1 VTFSRIAVGLDG
13 SAHADSALSHA
24 LWIARATEG
33 LVRGIHVVD
42 RSMLDGV
49 VVADLSG
56 SVGFQPF
63 LNLSGEL
70 HDALVSAG
78 GAILAAFEDRARE
91 AGVSFEPVLREGNVS
106 QILEEEAQMS
116 DLAAVGS
123 RGANAAH
130 RRDLVGRHADAL
142 ARRMPAPLLV
152 APAEYREFR
161 APLLAWDGSPKS
173 RKALVLVA
181 ELAVLFELPVRVV
194 VATTDDAHGHALLA
208 EAEEELRYRRV
219 RVSSGLRSDHPD
231 DAIFAEV
238 GAGADLVAMGAH
250 GHGRVVE
257 LVLGSTTD
265 RVLRASIVPVLL
277 AG

>member
-1 VTFSRIAVGLDG
+1 MTFSRIAVGLDG
-13 SAHADSALSHA
+13 SPHAESALSHA
-24 LWIARATEG
+24 LRLARAARSV
-33 LVRGIHVVD
+33 VRGIHVVD
-42 RSMLDGV
+42 RALLDGV

-70 HDALVSAG
+70 REALISAG
-78 GAILAAFEDRARE
+78 GAILAAFEARAKE
-91 AGVSFEPVLREGNVS
+91 TGVSFEPVLKEGNVS
-106 QILEEEAQMS
+106 AILEEEAES
-116 DLAAVGS
+116 CGLAAVGS

-142 ARRMPAPLLV
+142 ARRMPTSLLV
-152 APAEYREFR
+152 APADYRDFQH
-161 APLLAWDGSPKS
+161 PVLAWDGSLKS
-173 RKALVLVA
+173 RKALALSAEVA
-181 ELAVLFELPVRVV
+181 ALLDLPVRIVT
-194 VATTDDAHGHALLA
+194 ASDDEDEGQALLA

-219 RVSSGLRSDHPD
+219 TATGVVRKSHPD

-238 GAGADLVAMGAH
+238 GAGGDLVAMGAH

-265 RVLRASIVPVLL
+265 RVLRAATVPVLL

>member
-1 VTFSRIAVGLDG
+1 
-13 SAHADSALSHA
+13 
-24 LWIARATEG
+24 
-33 LVRGIHVVD
+33 VRGIHVVD

-49 VVADLSG
+49 IVADLSG

-78 GAILAAFEDRARE
+78 GAILGAFEDRAKE
-91 AGVSFEPVLREGNVS
+91 ASVAFEPVLREGNVS
-106 QILEEEAQMS
+106 EILEEEARMS

-130 RRDLVGRHADAL
+130 RRDLVGRHADAM

-152 APAEYREFR
+152 APRDYRDFEQ
-161 APLLAWDGSPKS
+161 PLLAWDGSPKS
-173 RKALVLVA
+173 RKALVLAA
-181 ELAVLFELPVRVV
+181 ELALLFELPVRVA
-194 VATTDDAHGHALLA
+194 VASEDAEEGHALLA
-208 EAEEELRYRRV
+208 EAEEELRDRRV
-219 RVSSGLRSDHPD
+219 AVSSALRAEHPD
-231 DAIFAEV
+231 DAIFAEI

-265 RVLRASIVPVLL
+265 RVLRAATVPVLL
-277 AG
+277 AS

>member
-1 VTFSRIAVGLDG
+1 MTFSRIAVGLDG
-13 SAHADSALSHA
+13 SPHAESALSHA
-24 LWIARATEG
+24 LRIARAARSV
-33 LVRGIHVVD
+33 VRGIHVVD
-42 RSMLDGV
+42 RALLDGV

-70 HDALVSAG
+70 REALVSAG
-78 GAILAAFEDRARE
+78 GAILAAFEARAKE
-91 AGVSFEPVLREGNVS
+91 AGVEFEPVLKEGNVS
-106 QILEEEAQMS
+106 AILEEEAQS
-116 DLAAVGS
+116 CGLAAVGS

-142 ARRMPAPLLV
+142 ARRMPTSLLV
-152 APAEYREFR
+152 APADYRDFQY
-161 APLLAWDGSPKS
+161 PVLAWDGSTKS
-173 RKALVLVA
+173 RKALALSA
-181 ELAVLFELPVRVV
+181 ELAALLDLPVRIVT
-194 VATTDDAHGHALLA
+194 ASDDEDEGQALLA

-219 RVSSGLRSDHPD
+219 PATGIVRRAHPD
-231 DAIFAEV
+231 DAIFAEI
-238 GAGADLVAMGAH
+238 GAGGDLVAMGAH

-265 RVLRASIVPVLL
+265 RILRAATVPVVL

>member
-1 VTFSRIAVGLDG
+1 VTFARIVVGLDG
-13 SAHADSALSHA
+13 SAYAESALSHA
-24 LWIARATEG
+24 LRIARATEG

-70 HDALVSAG
+70 RGALVSAG
-78 GAILAAFEDRARE
+78 GAILAAFESRSRE
-91 AGVSFEPVLREGNVS
+91 AGVEFEPVLREGNVS
-106 QILEEEAQMS
+106 QILEEEARMS

-152 APAEYREFR
+152 APDEYRDIR

-173 RKALVLVA
+173 RKALVLAA
-181 ELAVLFELPVRVV
+181 ELAALFELPVRVV
-194 VATTDDAHGHALLA
+194 TAMDDEVAGHALLA

-219 RVSSGLRSDHPD
+219 TVSSALRKGHPD
-231 DAIFAEV
+231 DVIFSEI

-265 RVLRASIVPVLL
+265 RVLRAAAAPVLL

>member
-1 VTFSRIAVGLDG
+1 MTFSRIAVGLDG
-13 SAHADSALSHA
+13 SPHAESALSHA
-24 LWIARATEG
+24 LRIARAARSV
-33 LVRGIHVVD
+33 VRGIHVVD
-42 RSMLDGV
+42 RALLDGV

-70 HDALVSAG
+70 REALVSAG
-78 GAILAAFEDRARE
+78 GAILAAFEARAQE
-91 AGVSFEPVLREGNVS
+91 AGVEFEPLLREGNVS
-106 QILEEEAQMS
+106 QILEEEAAS
-116 DLAAVGS
+116 CGLAAVGS

-142 ARRMPAPLLV
+142 ARRMPTSLLV
-152 APAEYREFR
+152 APADYRDFR
-161 APLLAWDGSPKS
+161 QPVLAWDGSPKS
-173 RKALVLVA
+173 RRALALAA
-181 ELAVLFELPVRVV
+181 EIAALLDLPVRVLT
-194 VATTDDAHGHALLA
+194 ASDDPEKGQALLA

-219 RVSSGLRSDHPD
+219 AATGLVRESHPD
-231 DAIFAEV
+231 EAIFAEV
-238 GAGADLVAMGAH
+238 GAGGDLVAMGAH

-265 RVLRASIVPVLL
+265 RILRAATVPVLL

>member
-1 VTFSRIAVGLDG
+1 VTFARIVVGLDG
-13 SAHADSALSHA
+13 SAYAESALSHA
-24 LWIARATEG
+24 LRIARATEG

-70 HDALVSAG
+70 RGALVSAG
-78 GAILAAFEDRARE
+78 GAILAAFESRARE
-91 AGVSFEPVLREGNVS
+91 AGVEFEPVLREGNVS
-106 QILEEEAQMS
+106 QILEEEARMS

-152 APAEYREFR
+152 APDEYRDIR

-173 RKALVLVA
+173 RKALVLAA
-181 ELAVLFELPVRVV
+181 ELAALFELPVRVV
-194 VATTDDAHGHALLA
+194 TAMDDEVAGHALLA

-219 RVSSGLRSDHPD
+219 TVSSALRKGHPD
-231 DAIFAEV
+231 DVIFSEI

-265 RVLRASIVPVLL
+265 RVLRAAAAPVLL

>member
-1 VTFSRIAVGLDG
+1 MTFARIAVGLDG
-13 SAHADSALSHA
+13 SVHAESALSHA
-24 LWIARATEG
+24 LRIARATGG
-33 LVRGIHVVD
+33 LVRGVHVVD

-70 HDALVSAG
+70 RDALVSAG
-78 GAILAAFEDRARE
+78 GAILAAFESRARE
-91 AGVSFEPVLREGNVS
+91 AGVEFEPVLREGNVS

-130 RRDLVGRHADAL
+130 RRDLVGRHVDAL
-142 ARRMPAPLLV
+142 ARKMPAPLLV
-152 APAEYREFR
+152 APAEYHDIR

-173 RKALVLVA
+173 RKALVLAAEVA
-181 ELAVLFELPVRVV
+181 ALFELPVRVV
-194 VATTDDAHGHALLA
+194 TAMDDEVAGHALLA

-219 RVSSGLRSDHPD
+219 TVSSALRKGHPD
-231 DAIFAEV
+231 DVIFSEI

-250 GHGRVVE
+250 GHGRIVE

-265 RVLRASIVPVLL
+265 RVLRAAAVPVLL
-277 AG
+277 AS

>member
-1 VTFSRIAVGLDG
+1 
-13 SAHADSALSHA
+13 
-24 LWIARATEG
+24 
-33 LVRGIHVVD
+33 
-42 RSMLDGV
+42 MLDGV

-70 HDALVSAG
+70 RDALVSAG
-78 GAILAAFEDRARE
+78 GAILAAFESRARE
-91 AGVSFEPVLREGNVS
+91 AGVEFEPVLREGNVS
-106 QILEEEAQMS
+106 QILQEEAQMS

-130 RRDLVGRHADAL
+130 RRDLVGRHVDAL

-152 APAEYREFR
+152 APEDYRDF
-161 APLLAWDGSPKS
+161 AQPLLAWDGSPKS

-181 ELAVLFELPVRVV
+181 ELAALFELPVRVV
-194 VATTDDAHGHALLA
+194 VASDDPEEGQALVA

-219 RVSSGLRSDHPD
+219 TASSVLRADYPD
-231 DAIFAEV
+231 DAIFAEI

-265 RVLRASIVPVLL
+265 RVLRAATVPVLL
-277 AG
+277 AK